1 MSHDCLRSLD
11 HWVVVVCYLTS
22 NLISSVMK
30 DRGTK
35 CCCRIDVFKGLHGIV
50 DTNLSTMVIGSLGL
64 ELHEDPGGKVLLVL
78 PHLLLR
84 EDAVKE
90 SLKLTGLL

>member
-1 MSHDCLRSLD
+1 
-11 HWVVVVCYLTS
+11 
-22 NLISSVMK
+22 MK

-35 CCCRIDVFKGLHGIV
+35 CCGRIDVFEGLHGIV
-50 DTNLSTMVIGSLGL
+50 DTNLSTMIIGRLGL

-78 PHLLLR
+78 SHLLLR

-90 SLKLTGLL
+90 SLKLAGLL